1 MSVQLS
7 ELIERIKKEGV
18 ESAEQEATRIKE
30 QAEQEAAGILAAARR
45 EAQEIAAKA
54 RSEAERFQATG
65 KEGVRQAARDVVL
78 DLKKQLTTMLGRILN
93 REINKAL
100 EGQAVRDGLS
110 SLFANWKSD
119 ATLDYEVLVPAE
131 TWNKIKESLLDGLAA
146 EMKRGVEI
154 KPSGSVRA
162 GFRISEKDGSAYFD
176 FTDRGL
182 TEFLMEYL
190 NPRLAES
197 LGESGN

>member
-18 ESAEQEATRIKE
+18 QSAEQDAARIKE
-30 QAEQEAAGILAAARR
+30 QAEQEAAGLLASARR
-45 EAQEIAAKA
+45 EAEDIVA
-54 RSEAERFQATG
+54 RARTEATRFEETG

-78 DLKKQLTTMLGRILN
+78 DLKKQLTGMLERILN
-93 REINKAL
+93 RKITDDLGGNAI
-100 EGQAVRDGLS
+100 RDGLAA
-110 SLFANWKSD
+110 LFANWKNDES
-119 ATLDYEVLVPAE
+119 LDYEVLVPAE
-131 TWNKIKESLLDGLAA
+131 TWDRIKESLLDGLAA
-146 EMKRGVEI
+146 ELKRGVEI

-162 GFRISEKDGSAYFD
+162 GFKISEKDGSAYFD

-197 LGESGN
+197 LGESGS